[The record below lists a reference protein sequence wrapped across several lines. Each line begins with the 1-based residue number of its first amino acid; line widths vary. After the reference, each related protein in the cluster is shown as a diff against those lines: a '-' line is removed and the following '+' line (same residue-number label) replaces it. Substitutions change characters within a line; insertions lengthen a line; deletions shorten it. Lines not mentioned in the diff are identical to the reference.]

1 MAGKWIGA
9 SVALFGT
16 LCAGALAEE
25 GARFGRPVATY
36 SIVARDAATGE
47 MGVAVQSHW
56 FSVGPVVP
64 WAEAGVG
71 AVATQSLVD
80 VKYGP
85 LGLALMRAGK
95 PAADALRS
103 LTSTDPGADVRQVA
117 MVDAKNTVAVH
128 TGPKCIAEA
137 MHHIGIAPDGSAYSC
152 QANLMRNKTVADAM
166 AKAFEE
172 ASPKA
177 TGGAGAAARTP
188 LAERLVAALRAAE
201 EEGGDIRGRQSAAI
215 LVVKGASSGRT
226 WEDKVVELRVED
238 HPNPVVEL
246 QRLLTLHGAYAHMN
260 AGDEA
265 MEKKDVA
272 GALREYGAAMEIVP
286 IEQSG
291 GAEMVFWSA
300 VSLVNAG
307 KIAEAEPLLRRAY
320 ADKGGDWRETLRRL
334 PRSGLLPD
342 DKALIERLA
351 ALEAEEGAKR
361 Y

>member
-1 MAGKWIGA
+1 MRMHPFGLPAVAMGA
-9 SVALFGT
+9 VFLAP
-16 LCAGALAEE
+16 GAHADE
-25 GARFGRPVATY
+25 APRFGRPVATY

-95 PAADALRS
+95 PAAAALKS

-137 MHHIGIAPDGSAYSC
+137 MHHIGIALDGSAYSC

-166 AKAFEE
+166 ARAFEE

-177 TGGAGAAARTP
+177 SGNAGSRTP

-201 EEGGDIRGRQSAAI
+201 QEGGDIRGRQSAAI
-215 LVVKGASSGRT
+215 LVVKGASSGKA

-265 MEKKDVA
+265 MEKKDVD

-291 GAEMVFWSA
+291 GAEMVFWTA

-307 KIAEAEPLLRRAY
+307 KIAEAEPLLRRAF

-351 ALEAEEGAKR
+351 GLEAEEGATG